1 MRSNVFAISSTLL
14 LLATTLAA
22 QAPAGQPPQPAPPF
36 KPDFVI
42 PKPDGPATSQPPA
55 PAQPAVPSDSYVIGP
70 ADTLSVTVVD
80 EIDLTRKY
88 LVETDGSITMP
99 YIGRLQAA
107 GLTVEELRKRITE
120 ALQKDWIKNPQ
131 VLVGV
136 EQYKARSV
144 LVTGAVRAPQRVTL
158 TGLTMSLLEALTL
171 AGSPTSSA
179 ANEVTV
185 VRAPKPGQKE
195 PETITVDRRDLEVGR
210 AGRDVVLED
219 GDIIN
224 VPEAK
229 KFYVSGAVK
238 NTGALVYENGMTVAR
253 ALVLAGG
260 LTDRGSDRRI
270 TIKREVSGKLQEI
283 SAKLSDKVLPND
295 EIVFGQRLF

>member
-1 MRSNVFAISSTLL
+1 MRFNVFATGSTVV
-14 LLATTLAA
+14 LLAATLVA
-22 QAPAGQPPQPAPPF
+22 QPQQQTQPPQQKAPV

-42 PKPDGPATSQPPA
+42 PKPDGAASAQPPA
-55 PAQPAVPSDSYVIGP
+55 ASSDTYVIGP
-70 ADTLSVTVVD
+70 ADTLAITVVD
-80 EIDLTRKY
+80 EVDLTRKY

-99 YIGRLQAA
+99 YIGRVGAA
-107 GLTVEELRKRITE
+107 GLTIEDLRKRITE

-238 NTGALVYENGMTVAR
+238 NTGALVYESGMTVAR

-260 LTDRGSDRRI
+260 LTDRGSDRRV
-270 TIKREVSGKLQEI
+270 TIKREVGGKVQEI
-283 SAKLSDKVLPND
+283 SAKLSDRVLPND